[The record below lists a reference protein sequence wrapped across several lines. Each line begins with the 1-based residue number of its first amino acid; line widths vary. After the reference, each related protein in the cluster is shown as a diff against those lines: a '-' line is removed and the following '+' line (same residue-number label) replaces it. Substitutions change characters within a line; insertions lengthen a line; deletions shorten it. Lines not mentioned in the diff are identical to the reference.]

1 MSANLELMANLMR
14 RAGFGATR
22 EELEERVQV
31 GYEATVEEL
40 LDPES
45 QPAVDRWEIMRYQPW
60 AFRSGTIQ
68 NFGSAE
74 WLQAMI
80 ASKRPLQEK
89 LALFWYMLIPT
100 GVAKTDHYQNENRR
114 IHEFKEIG
122 MGKFEDILLATAKSP
137 GMLFYLDN
145 IENTATAVNE
155 NWGRELLE
163 LFSMGVGNY
172 TEVDVREA
180 SRAFTGWTYDLMLP
194 RGPVGRHDQDFTYKP
209 ELHDDGEKTF
219 LGQTGNFNGDDII
232 RIILEQ
238 HATPKFLARHL
249 YNFFVA
255 DEVQV
260 PAWGVTPPRDED
272 AVEML
277 ADALI
282 ETDYDIKHTLRVLF
296 NSDFFKNARFEKIK
310 NPAEIVVSTL
320 RMVGGYEKPFPG
332 LGDMSRQYGYMGQD
346 LLNVPSVEGW
356 HYGAEWINSGSLM
369 RRINFTAD
377 MFGDASKPGVQNI
390 INRVKQGGKLS
401 PEQLVDAC
409 LDLMGPLDVTEASKT
424 ELVAYAQE
432 GGDLDCSS
440 DDNCEIRITELLQL
454 IVSLREFQYA

>member
-1 MSANLELMANLMR
+1 M
-14 RAGFGATR
+14 
-22 EELEERVQV
+22 
-31 GYEATVEEL
+31 
-40 LDPES
+40 
-45 QPAVDRWEIMRYQPW
+45 
-60 AFRSGTIQ
+60 
-68 NFGSAE
+68 
-74 WLQAMI
+74 
-80 ASKRPLQEK
+80 
-89 LALFWYMLIPT
+89 
-100 GVAKTDHYQNENRR
+100 
-114 IHEFKEIG
+114 
-122 MGKFEDILLATAKSP
+122 TAK
-137 GMLFYLDN
+137 
-145 IENTATAVNE
+145 
-155 NWGRELLE
+155 
-163 LFSMGVGNY
+163 
-172 TEVDVREA
+172 
-180 SRAFTGWTYDLMLP
+180 
-194 RGPVGRHDQDFTYKP
+194 
-209 ELHDDGEKTF
+209 KTF

-238 HATPKFLARHL
+238 PATAQFLARHL

-401 PEQLVDAC
+401 PEQLVDTC

-432 GGDLDCSS
+432 GGDLDCSR

>member
-1 MSANLELMANLMR
+1 MSANLELMAHLMR

-238 HATPKFLARHL
+238 PATAQFLARHL
-249 YNFFVA
+249 YNFF
-255 DEVQV
+255 
-260 PAWGVTPPRDED
+260 
-272 AVEML
+272 L
-277 ADALI
+277 SLI
-282 ETDYDIKHTLRVLF
+282 HI
-296 NSDFFKNARFEKIK
+296 
-310 NPAEIVVSTL
+310 
-320 RMVGGYEKPFPG
+320 
-332 LGDMSRQYGYMGQD
+332 
-346 LLNVPSVEGW
+346 
-356 HYGAEWINSGSLM
+356 
-369 RRINFTAD
+369 
-377 MFGDASKPGVQNI
+377 
-390 INRVKQGGKLS
+390 
-401 PEQLVDAC
+401 
-409 LDLMGPLDVTEASKT
+409 
-424 ELVAYAQE
+424 
-432 GGDLDCSS
+432 
-440 DDNCEIRITELLQL
+440 
-454 IVSLREFQYA
+454 